1 MLRTINR
8 DYMKIN
14 IETPVDTKTSFTS
27 LTKAI
32 KLHFLTENSK
42 RQTNRQD
49 LEIDVHFLN
58 PKDMIELNTQY
69 RDKDYLT
76 DVLSFS
82 YLENLMDHET
92 LAGEIFVS
100 MEKAQS
106 QALEKGNDLETELYY
121 LITHGYLHITGHLH
135 DSDDQEAEM
144 NDAEDWILKTSINKT
159 INR

>member
-1 MLRTINR
+1 
-8 DYMKIN
+8 
-14 IETPVDTKTSFTS
+14 
-27 LTKAI
+27 
-32 KLHFLTENSK
+32 
-42 RQTNRQD
+42 
-49 LEIDVHFLN
+49 
-58 PKDMIELNTQY
+58 
-69 RDKDYLT
+69 
-76 DVLSFS
+76 
-82 YLENLMDHET
+82 MDHET